1 MTKLWHNDA
10 FVAVTIAKL
19 LPQQIV
25 RVKTVATDGY
35 NALVLGVAHKK
46 KA

>member
-10 FVAVTIAKL
+10 FVPVTIAKIV
-19 LPQQIV
+19 PQQIV

-35 NALVLGVAHKK
+35 NALLLGVPHTKK
-46 KA
+46 T